1 MDAPTRKVV
10 LIVDDAAV
18 ARTLLRAILVKGD
31 YDVVEADSG
40 ANAIRSFHSLR
51 PDIVTMDL
59 LMDSMNGLVA
69 IQAIKTIDPD
79 ARIIVISST
88 TEPNI
93 VQQAIKLGVKAFVAK
108 PFQPGI
114 LLGAVEKALSA

>member
-1 MDAPTRKVV
+1 MDATTRKVV

-18 ARTLLRAILVKGD
+18 ARTLLRAILAKGD
-31 YDVVEADSG
+31 YDVIEADSG
-40 ANAIRSFHSLR
+40 ANAIRSFHTQR

-79 ARIIVISST
+79 ARIVVISST

-108 PFQPGI
+108 PFQPAI
-114 LLGAVEKALSA
+114 LLGAVEKALTA